1 MFLGGG
7 TMDDNQLKLVLND
20 PLLGPATHNPEVWL
34 WCIIHEAEHV
44 SEEKSLQKNSSEG
57 SKQNKT
63 DDLANWEHLK
73 ATLTVPDIN
82 KPLRTGTVKM
92 PQQVLEQLPVL
103 TSVLDLDKF
112 DSGKYKKQT
121 TITSSK

>member
-44 SEEKSLQKNSSEG
+44 SEEKSLQKNSSE
-57 SKQNKT
+57 
-63 DDLANWEHLK
+63 
-73 ATLTVPDIN
+73 
-82 KPLRTGTVKM
+82 
-92 PQQVLEQLPVL
+92 QLPVL

-121 TITSSK
+121 TITSSN